1 MLRHLLFAISGVSGG
16 SVGAAAYAAA
26 VHEQAVNGPDAAIK
40 PTNYLKQDFLA
51 PGLASM
57 IFIDG
62 VATVLPDLG
71 QIDRGEAL
79 ELGFESASR
88 TEQDKDGLVS
98 HNFLSFFPAIDPA
111 GKLASWRPAL
121 LFNATHQ
128 ETGRRIITSHVKI
141 ERDVFLDSY
150 DALQVLDSDVRLS
163 TAAHNSARFTYV
175 SPAGNLV
182 STKKKKNRGYIIDGG
197 YFENY
202 GARTALELARKALD
216 AIDPN
221 RENKVKLVVL
231 QISSD
236 PSLQD
241 DRTRVR
247 VSRNNDACVVS
258 SSDPSL
264 RHEADGS
271 QSDPDQANYLK
282 VLDPAGWKK
291 NEGEGFVLAPYAELS
306 APVLGIM
313 SVREAHGT
321 IAAAELAGSICQGK
335 KKVEEALDD
344 PLQRKTV
351 VDTTDSPATGTNV
364 ASEAPHFSHLAMC
377 EKSVN
382 PPLGWVLSERTR
394 LRFKDILK
402 DCGNENELAALKKA
416 LGLPASASSGT
427 TSDAKN
433 IPR

>member
-1 MLRHLLFAISGVSGG
+1 
-16 SVGAAAYAAA
+16 
-26 VHEQAVNGPDAAIK
+26 
-40 PTNYLKQDFLA
+40 
-51 PGLASM
+51 
-57 IFIDG
+57 
-62 VATVLPDLG
+62 
-71 QIDRGEAL
+71 
-79 ELGFESASR
+79 
-88 TEQDKDGLVS
+88 
-98 HNFLSFFPAIDPA
+98 
-111 GKLASWRPAL
+111 
-121 LFNATHQ
+121 
-128 ETGRRIITSHVKI
+128 
-141 ERDVFLDSY
+141 
-150 DALQVLDSDVRLS
+150 
-163 TAAHNSARFTYV
+163 
-175 SPAGNLV
+175 
-182 STKKKKNRGYIIDGG
+182 
-197 YFENY
+197 
-202 GARTALELARKALD
+202 
-216 AIDPN
+216 
-221 RENKVKLVVL
+221 
-231 QISSD
+231 
-236 PSLQD
+236 
-241 DRTRVR
+241 
-247 VSRNNDACVVS
+247 VS

-344 PLQRKTV
+344 PMQRKTV

-416 LGLPASASSGT
+416 LGLPAPVSAGAT
-427 TSDAKN
+427 NDAKN
-433 IPR
+433 MPR